1 MKPNQYWKCR
11 CESWSWSLGWGH
23 KSERDD
29 AITNSVK
36 AKSTLKYMKMLY
48 KVMNFLFFR
57 IKDFDLDQVK

>member
-1 MKPNQYWKCR
+1 MIPNQYWKCR
-11 CESWSWSLGWGH
+11 CESWSRRLGWVH
-23 KSERDD
+23 KSKRDD

-36 AKSTLKYMKMLY
+36 AKSTLKYMKKLY

>member
-11 CESWSWSLGWGH
+11 CESWGWSLGWGH

-36 AKSTLKYMKMLY
+36 AKSTL
-48 KVMNFLFFR
+48 N
-57 IKDFDLDQVK
+57 I